1 MRILVLGAGGTG
13 GYFGGRLAEA
23 GADVT
28 FLVRPRRKAQ
38 LEQNGLR
45 ISGAM
50 GDMRFDVRTV
60 LQEELRPEYDLVL
73 LTCKAYDLESA
84 IESIAPAMQGNC
96 AVLPLLNGMS
106 HFDRLNERF
115 GPDAVMWGTCI
126 VNAELRDDGLIEQ
139 STTLQRII
147 FGERNRVVTP
157 RAKAFA
163 DALALTN
170 LDWELAEDIERN
182 LWEKMSQLSA
192 MAALTALFRASIG
205 DIIAA
210 PGGPE
215 AIDRTIKANIE
226 IVTRAGFPPRPAAV
240 AFVMAELTKPN
251 NPMTASLMRDMEAGR
266 RVEGDHILGAMLDK
280 AREYGV
286 DDTMLSL
293 AYTHVKAYE
302 ARREGGRLPRS

>member
-23 GADVT
+23 GADVA
-28 FLVRPRRKAQ
+28 FLVRPRRREQ
-38 LEQNGLR
+38 LERDGLR
-45 ISGAM
+45 ISGPL
-50 GDMRFDVRTV
+50 GDLWLGVKTV
-60 LQEELRPEYDLVL
+60 SQEQLRPEYDLVL
-73 LTCKAYDLESA
+73 LTCKAYDLDSA
-84 IESIAPAMQGNC
+84 MDAIAPAMNGAC

-115 GPDAVMWGTCI
+115 GGEAVMWGTCI

-139 STTLQRII
+139 SSTLQRII
-147 FGERNRVVTP
+147 FGERNREKTT

-163 DALALTN
+163 DALALTQ
-170 LDWELAEDIERN
+170 LDWELADDIERN
-182 LWEKMSQLSA
+182 LWEKMAQLSA
-192 MAALTALFRASIG
+192 MAALTCLFRASIG
-205 DIIAA
+205 DIIAS

-226 IVTRAGFPPRPAAV
+226 TITRAGFPPRPPALE
-240 AFVMAELTKPN
+240 FVMRELTRAGSSI
-251 NPMTASLMRDMEAGR
+251 TASLMRDMEAGR
-266 RVEGDHILGAMLDK
+266 RVEGDHILGAMLEK

-302 ARREGGRLPRS
+302 ARRAGGRLPRS